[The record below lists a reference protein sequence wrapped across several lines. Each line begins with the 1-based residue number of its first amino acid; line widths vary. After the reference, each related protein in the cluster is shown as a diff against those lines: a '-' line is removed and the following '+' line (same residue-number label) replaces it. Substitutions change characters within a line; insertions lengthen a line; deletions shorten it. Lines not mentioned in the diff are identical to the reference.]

1 MKTIEKSVLI
11 WYSPAEMY
19 KLVTAVAD
27 YPKFLP
33 WCDHATVLATHA
45 GGMTAEIGI
54 SFGGIQQ
61 TFTTENSHVEN
72 APGET
77 RQVGM
82 RLVKG
87 PFSKLDGQWNFMP
100 LGDGSQRAC
109 KIELSLTY
117 GFDNAAL
124 DLVVG
129 PVFDTI
135 AASLVDAFVKRAE
148 EVYAA

>member
-33 WCDHATVLATHA
+33 WCDHATVLATHP

-61 TFTTENSHVEN
+61 TFVTENTHV
-72 APGET
+72 ET

-87 PFSKLDGQWNFMP
+87 PFSKLDGQWNFVA
-100 LGDGSQRAC
+100 LGNGSQRAC
-109 KIELSLTY
+109 KIELTLTY

-124 DLVVG
+124 DLVVS

-135 AASLVDAFVKRAE
+135 ASSLVDAFVKRAE
-148 EVYAA
+148 QVYAA

>member
-11 WYSPAEMY
+11 WFSPAEMY
-19 KLVTAVAD
+19 KLVTGVGD

-33 WCDHATVLATHA
+33 WCDHADVLVASA
-45 GGMTAEIGI
+45 DGMTAEIGI
-54 SFGGIQQ
+54 AFGGIRQ
-61 TFTTENSHVEN
+61 TFVTENTHT
-72 APGET
+72 PD

-87 PFSKLDGQWNFMP
+87 PFSKLDGQWNFLP

-109 KIELSLTY
+109 KIELALTY
-117 GFDNAAL
+117 GFDNAAM

-148 EVYAA
+148 AVYAA

>member
-11 WYSPAEMY
+11 WYSPSEMY
-19 KLVTAVAD
+19 KLVTSVAD

-33 WCDHATVLATHA
+33 WCDHAQVLAATDD
-45 GGMTAEIGI
+45 GMTAEIGI
-54 SFGGIQQ
+54 AFGGIRQ
-61 TFTTENSHVEN
+61 TFTTQNTHRQD
-72 APGET
+72 

-87 PFSKLDGQWNFMP
+87 PFSNLDGRWNFLP

-109 KIELSLTY
+109 RVELSLSY
-117 GFDNAAL
+117 GFDNAAM

-129 PVFDTI
+129 PVFDSI

-148 EVYAA
+148 QVYAAP

>member
-27 YPKFLP
+27 YPEFLP
-33 WCDHATVLATHA
+33 WCDHADVLAATPD
-45 GGMTAEIGI
+45 GMTAEIGI
-54 SFGGIQQ
+54 AFAGVRQ
-61 TFTTENSHVEN
+61 TFTTENTHVE
-72 APGET
+72 GRT
-77 RQVGM
+77 VGM

-87 PFSKLDGQWNFMP
+87 PFSKLDGQWQFSP

-109 KIELSLTY
+109 KVALILTY
-117 GFDNAAL
+117 GFDNAAM
-124 DLVVG
+124 DMVVG

-148 EVYAA
+148 QVYAAP

>member
-11 WYSPAEMY
+11 WYSPGEMY

-33 WCDHATVLATHA
+33 WCDHADVLTQSSD
-45 GGMTAEIGI
+45 GMTAEIGI
-54 SFGGIQQ
+54 SFKGIRQ
-61 TFTTENSHVEN
+61 TFTTENTHVQD
-72 APGET
+72 

-87 PFSKLDGQWNFMP
+87 PFSNLDGQWNFLP

-109 KIELSLTY
+109 RIELSLSY
-117 GFDNAAL
+117 GFDNAAM
-124 DLVVG
+124 DMVVG
-129 PVFDTI
+129 PVFDSI

-148 EVYAA
+148 QVYCLP